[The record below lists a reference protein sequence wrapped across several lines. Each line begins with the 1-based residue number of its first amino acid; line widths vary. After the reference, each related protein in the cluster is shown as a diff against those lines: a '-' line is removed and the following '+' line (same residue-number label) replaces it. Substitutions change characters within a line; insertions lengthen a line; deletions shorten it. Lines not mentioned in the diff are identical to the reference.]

1 MKYLNKILS
10 NQVSFSSSNL
20 IRKVVIP
27 LILLCT
33 LVSFT
38 ACDSIFG
45 SDDDD
50 NEPERTIAWE
60 QTFNQDTQ
68 SWITNT
74 TSGQQ
79 GWCGSISRFA
89 SNEGPISS
97 SAQSGYAAAMGGPCN
112 SYWQDQGFPAS
123 APYSP
128 AGGFSSTWPENGFA
142 NELNIYLNPQWEA
155 GSGFGFS
162 VSALNQDGS
171 HLKSDSHSGYFVFE
185 VSADNSTGSL
195 LVGTSNQ
202 TIFSTP
208 QDLESGKHFE
218 VNEAGWY
225 TFRHEFFNNGGN
237 MAVHMQILRNSSVV
251 FEERH
256 TTSFSITEEVGGN
269 EYAWFTFISDELN
282 LPIDQHE
289 FLK

>member
-1 MKYLNKILS
+1 
-10 NQVSFSSSNL
+10 
-20 IRKVVIP
+20 
-27 LILLCT
+27 
-33 LVSFT
+33 
-38 ACDSIFG
+38 
-45 SDDDD
+45 
-50 NEPERTIAWE
+50 
-60 QTFNQDTQ
+60 
-68 SWITNT
+68 
-74 TSGQQ
+74 
-79 GWCGSISRFA
+79 
-89 SNEGPISS
+89 
-97 SAQSGYAAAMGGPCN
+97 
-112 SYWQDQGFPAS
+112 
-123 APYSP
+123 
-128 AGGFSSTWPENGFA
+128 
-142 NELNIYLNPQWEA
+142 
-155 GSGFGFS
+155 
-162 VSALNQDGS
+162 QDGS

-251 FEERH
+251 FEEKH